1 MDDEL
6 SGEVD
11 FDFFDEG
18 DRRSPVRN
26 VSKSPLNTTVNGK
39 PPIPLSSKSPAS
51 ANVSDKHGEDRNSS
65 PVDDYSSD
73 DSSSTHSYSS
83 DSENNENI
91 VNSDVVTSVNA
102 RLPSADSGGRKNS
115 PRARR
120 RRRRRK
126 SESDGSSSRRSDSED
141 SDRGSSSAYS
151 DGQEGEDKNEHS
163 LKPSDI
169 ERRKAWGRQSKGKTS
184 QYKTETQSSDS
195 RETRPKSNYN
205 RAVSRKSSS
214 KPQQRVSKSLSD
226 SGSDSY
232 TSDSD
237 SDSSSES
244 HKSNTDSEITDVSPL
259 HSADSSP
266 VMKRKNRKHVSVI
279 SAPQREYKP
288 YKELPD
294 TSDVPVQRPAE
305 GTMEFKL
312 LMQAVVELDSEKQKR
327 IKSSTRRVVFAPPN
341 SSFHREKNN
350 YSFSNMQARNIDQEN
365 ERLLQEI
372 IRKRL
377 PRKKKEQTYTQA
389 NPVRRLPN
397 SAVNRLKEQ
406 RRIEQEN
413 LAFLQRLQNIKPTRG
428 LTKKE
433 QLTEYRRQMQYG
445 VPSGSWRARSPQT
458 PPSTCKSSVRSMSS
472 MSSVQS
478 LASTTT
484 SGSRS
489 RPQSAKKIT
498 RDMRPAWDERW

>member
-18 DRRSPVRN
+18 DRRSPMRN
-26 VSKSPLNTTVNGK
+26 ISKSPLNSTVNGK
-39 PPIPLSSKSPAS
+39 PPIPSSSKSPAS
-51 ANVSDKHGEDRNSS
+51 ANVSDKHGEDRNRS

-73 DSSSTHSYSS
+73 DSSSTQSYSS
-83 DSENNENI
+83 DSDDNENSAK
-91 VNSDVVTSVNA
+91 NSEAFRLINA

-120 RRRRRK
+120 RRRK
-126 SESDGSSSRRSDSED
+126 SDSDGSSSRRSDSED

-151 DGQEGEDKNEHS
+151 DGEEDGDKNENSPRPHEVE
-163 LKPSDI
+163 K
-169 ERRKAWGRQSKGKTS
+169 RKAWHGESQRNTS
-184 QYKTETQSSDS
+184 EYKTESKSSDS
-195 RETRPKSNYN
+195 RETRPKSSYK
-205 RAVSRKSSS
+205 RAVSRKSNS
-214 KPQQRVSKSLSD
+214 KPQRQVSKSLSD

-232 TSDSD
+232 SSDSD
-237 SDSSSES
+237 SDSSGSES

-259 HSADSSP
+259 QSADSSP

-288 YKELPD
+288 FKELPD

-312 LMQAVVELDSEKQKR
+312 LMQAVKELDSEKQKR
-327 IKSSTRRVVFAPPN
+327 IKASSRRVVFAPPN
-341 SSFHREKNN
+341 SSFHREKSN

-377 PRKKKEQTYTQA
+377 PRKKKEPTYTQPS
-389 NPVRRLPN
+389 PVRRLPN

-413 LAFLQRLQNIKPTRG
+413 L
-428 LTKKE
+428 
-433 QLTEYRRQMQYG
+433 
-445 VPSGSWRARSPQT
+445 
-458 PPSTCKSSVRSMSS
+458 VRNGHCVLMIVLSIYVVNT
-472 MSSVQS
+472 VQS
-478 LASTTT
+478 
-484 SGSRS
+484 
-489 RPQSAKKIT
+489 I
-498 RDMRPAWDERW
+498 